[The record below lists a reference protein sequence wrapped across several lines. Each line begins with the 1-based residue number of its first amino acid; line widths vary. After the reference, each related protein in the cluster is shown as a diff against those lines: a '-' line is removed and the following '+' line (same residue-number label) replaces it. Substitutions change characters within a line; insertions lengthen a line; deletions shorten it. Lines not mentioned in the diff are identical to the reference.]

1 MYKKNI
7 IFYYCMKKYNI
18 IILTFICLLLFIGLL
33 KWFNYLVKNNYIVE
47 CFTQMQ
53 NINES
58 SLTNHTVDLPL
69 TTTVSCKNFC
79 GPTARCAITGQQC
92 FADIDCPGCQ
102 LPSSDLKKNQ
112 MATKEVPGEN
122 AAGKLTWGV
131 TPQFSTLT
139 TDIGTQSKLVT
150 QNKFSKPFMANFG
163 INTWLTS
170 YDSGT
175 KAFDK
180 RYKPRGLQFM
190 PDYPYRYSLSG
201 QFVEEGPLASNAY
214 LT

>member
-1 MYKKNI
+1 
-7 IFYYCMKKYNI
+7 MKKYYI
-18 IILTFICLLLFIGLL
+18 IIFTFICLLLFIGLL

-79 GPTARCAITGQQC
+79 GPTARCAITGEQC

-102 LPSSDLKKNQ
+102 PQLPNLNNNQ
-112 MATKEVPGEN
+112 PTNANVPGEN
-122 AAGKLTWGV
+122 DAGKLTSGV

-139 TDIGTQSKLVT
+139 TDIGTQSKLIT
-150 QNKFSKPFMANFG
+150 KHKFSKPYMANFG
-163 INTWLTS
+163 INTWMNS
-170 YDSGT
+170 YNSGV
-175 KAFDK
+175 KEFEK
-180 RYKPRGLQFM
+180 RYKPQGLQFM

-201 QFVEEGPLASNAY
+201 QFIEEGPLASNAY
-214 LT
+214 LK